1 VEEGSENT
9 ETVYLGTQEA
19 LAAHLG
25 VDRKSIQRW
34 QKRPDCPGRAES
46 GFHVENWKAFIERNK
61 LGRRPNKS
69 KADLD
74 AEKLALQNERL
85 RLVNAKIRGEMCSV
99 DEVAS
104 VLGDLMLGLNAGLS
118 KVEYTMAE
126 ETVGVDI
133 PEALKRIKRRHHE
146 VKETLSLGQWAQKKT
161 FWSKVSAALSSLLE
175 TSDLGLGQKSM

>member
-1 VEEGSENT
+1 MDEGNENSEA
-9 ETVYLGTQEA
+9 VYLGTQEA

-34 QKRPDCPGRAES
+34 QKRTDCPGRTEN
-46 GFHVENWKAFIERNK
+46 GFHVENWKAFIEKNK

-85 RLVNAKIRGEMCSV
+85 RLVNAKIRGELASV

-104 VLGDLMLGLNAGLS
+104 VLGDLVAGFRAALTQG
-118 KVEYTMAE
+118 EYTMAE
-126 ETVGVDI
+126 EAVGVDI
-133 PEALKRIKRRHHE
+133 PEAVKRIKRRHHE
-146 VKETLSLGQWAQKKT
+146 VLETLSLGQWAQKKT

-175 TSDLGLGQKSM
+175 TSDLGLGPKST